1 MSKSIR
7 IGTAAGIPVF
17 LHWTFLLIPAYI
29 ILSGLATGSPVFG
42 MIADLTFVTAIFACV
57 VLHELGHALAA
68 RRFGVRTRDIILM
81 PIGGVARLEKMP
93 KHPREE
99 LIVAI
104 AGPAVNVI
112 IASVLLAIT
121 VPLIGVD
128 GLMTPTSLGTSLVGK
143 VIAVNLAMIV
153 FNMLPAFPLDGGRVL
168 RALLSLGMGH
178 LRATRIAAKVGQTMA
193 VLLGVAGLFVLY
205 NPMLIFIAGFVFL
218 GAAQEA
224 EAAETEASLE
234 DLHVGDMMITRFDA
248 IPAQASAVWALR
260 FAMSANK
267 HELPVVSSGQFEG
280 IVRIEDLAAAVAEE
294 QPEISVGQL
303 CHRQLKL
310 VRSNETVPVAAEHL
324 QASQFASLPV
334 VDAFGH
340 LEGLVTRDAILA
352 ARRFGSLLVTLPPS
366 PLRERP
372 DELRQHLTRMQ
383 IV

>member
-193 VLLGVAGLFVLY
+193 VLLGVAG
-205 NPMLIFIAGFVFL
+205 
-218 GAAQEA
+218 
-224 EAAETEASLE
+224 
-234 DLHVGDMMITRFDA
+234 
-248 IPAQASAVWALR
+248 
-260 FAMSANK
+260 
-267 HELPVVSSGQFEG
+267 
-280 IVRIEDLAAAVAEE
+280 
-294 QPEISVGQL
+294 
-303 CHRQLKL
+303 
-310 VRSNETVPVAAEHL
+310 
-324 QASQFASLPV
+324 
-334 VDAFGH
+334 
-340 LEGLVTRDAILA
+340 
-352 ARRFGSLLVTLPPS
+352 
-366 PLRERP
+366 
-372 DELRQHLTRMQ
+372 
-383 IV
+383 

>member
-218 GAAQEA
+218 VAAQEA

-310 VRSNETVPVAAEHL
+310 VR
-324 QASQFASLPV
+324 
-334 VDAFGH
+334 
-340 LEGLVTRDAILA
+340 
-352 ARRFGSLLVTLPPS
+352 
-366 PLRERP
+366 
-372 DELRQHLTRMQ
+372 
-383 IV
+383 